1 MKTFKTKTEIE
12 NFIQNEE
19 LSKTFIFEE
28 DEMEEVMILTVTAVD
43 TLIFVNE
50 DKDLQ
55 IVVNTAK
62 NTVQISELE

>member
-1 MKTFKTKTEIE
+1 MKTFNTKTEIE

-19 LSKTFIFEE
+19 LGKTFIFE
-28 DEMEEVMILTVTAVD
+28 DEEMTHKVTAVD

-55 IVVNTAK
+55 IIVNKAK
-62 NTVQISELE
+62 KTVQISEL